1 MMVMSLFFQEAQS
14 ADVRQEK
21 NALSGMGALKST
33 ILFAAKDSVVY
44 NLYRRS
50 MELWG
55 KARIK
60 QDETSVKAPKIV
72 IDFDRSL
79 LHAFG
84 STDSSKALADSAV
97 FTDRQGS
104 FHAET
109 MTYNFKSRR
118 GETSRVSS
126 SSNGINFTGAHVSRL
141 ENGDMIVKD
150 GIFTTCNEADPHY
163 WFSSSSIVI
172 KADSGVTAKP
182 LVMYIRP
189 ELFSMRLPAIPVLA
203 LPWIKFPTKSSRT
216 SGLLTPH
223 LSSQD
228 QSLYLSNIGYFWAI
242 DDYSD
247 LRTEGD
253 ISLNGNWRL
262 GERFRYKKRD
272 IFAGEISSEYRR
284 YFDNSDHQQ
293 YTDWN
298 TKILH
303 NEAFDPTSRLDAN
316 LQLQGGKRYY
326 YQNTVNVETILAEQA
341 NSYAS
346 YAKTFNNESGIA
358 NINYNHSDDLRS
370 PNDRQTLSA
379 SFYQNRL
386 YPFRSSSSLD
396 RKDWKSALSVTT
408 AASVAGEYVSQG
420 DLSASGYSF
429 YANGELGYYREFA
442 DGYKALFTQAISV
455 QGMQPV
461 SGGVY
466 DNNYS
471 GMRVLFPLRLQST
484 LFHYLNINPAL
495 TYMHSL
501 RTDGQDDGFSTAVLS
516 VDART
521 RLYGDLNTGFLG
533 HVFGMKAVRHTF
545 IPVIAYA
552 WNPAYSGTG
561 SDASWSKFYNWDE
574 PFLVNNFDETR
585 YSGVP
590 EGQSTVGITLK
601 NLFHGKFSAPSA
613 HGEEGVSVGEHTRQL
628 LSLTASTAYN
638 FAAASFPL
646 SPLTVMGS
654 SNVLTPNL
662 LFSSGAMYDFYSY
675 DPVSGERIDLL
686 NKDVGDGLLRFAKG
700 FVNMSMILHGGR
712 ASGIPA
718 STSAASFSPNNSQ
731 SLFRD
736 HFRTRDFNATDYG
749 LPWQLSFSLFLQSDR
764 RNPLKTADEKLVNVS
779 GRIALSKTWQTGINS
794 GYDLQNKKLV
804 YPMVQV
810 YRDLDCWQ
818 MGFQWVP
825 SGAFKSYSFQI
836 GLKAL

>member
-14 ADVRQEK
+14 ADARQEK
-21 NALSGMGALKST
+21 KALSGMGALKST

-55 KARIK
+55 KASIK
-60 QDETSVKAPKIV
+60 QEETSVKAPKIV

-203 LPWIKFPTKSSRT
+203 LPSMKFPTKSSRT

-242 DDYSD
+242 SDYSD
-247 LRTEGD
+247 LRAEGD
-253 ISLNGNWRL
+253 ISLNGSWRL

-326 YQNTVNVETILAEQA
+326 YQNTVNVETILAEQT

-358 NINYNHSDDLRS
+358 TFNYNHSDDLRN

-379 SFYQNRL
+379 AFYQNRL
-386 YPFRSSSSLD
+386 YPFRSSSAVD
-396 RKDWKSALSVTT
+396 HKDWKSALSVTT
-408 AASVAGEYVSQG
+408 AASVAGEFLSQG

-466 DNNYS
+466 DNSYS

-495 TYMHSL
+495 TYIHSL
-501 RTDGQDDGFSTAVLS
+501 RTDGRDDGFSTTVFS

-521 RLYGDLNTGFLG
+521 RLYGDLKTGFLD

-545 IPVIAYA
+545 IPVITYA

-561 SDASWSKFYNWDE
+561 SDASWNKFYNWGE
-574 PFLVNNFDETR
+574 PFFVNNFDETR
-585 YSGVP
+585 YSGIP

-601 NLFHGKFSAPSA
+601 NLFHGKFSATSA
-613 HGEEGVSVGEHTRQL
+613 HGGDGVSVTEHTQQL

-638 FAAASFPL
+638 FAATSFPL

-675 DPVSGERIDLL
+675 DPVSGERIDRL
-686 NKDVGDGLLRFAKG
+686 NKDVGGDLLRFAKG

-712 ASGIPA
+712 APGIPA
-718 STSAASFSPNNSQ
+718 STSAAPFSPNNSQ

-764 RNPLKTADEKLVNVS
+764 RNPLKTADEKLVNVA

-794 GYDLQNKKLV
+794 GYDLKNKKLV